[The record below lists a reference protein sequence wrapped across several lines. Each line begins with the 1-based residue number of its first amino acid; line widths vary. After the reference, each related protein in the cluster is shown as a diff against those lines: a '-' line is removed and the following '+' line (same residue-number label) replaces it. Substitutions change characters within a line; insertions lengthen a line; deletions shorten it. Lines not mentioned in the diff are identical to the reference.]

1 MADFSNK
8 VIYQIYPKSFKDSNG
23 DGIGDLRGVAEKLDY
38 LKDLGVDYLWLTPFF
53 VSPQRDNGYDV
64 ADYRNIDPMFGT
76 MEDLDNLIA
85 EGEKRNI
92 GLMFDMVFN
101 HTSTSHEWFR
111 RALAGEKKYQDYY
124 IFKEGAPDQPPTN
137 WQSKFGGFAWQYV
150 SSLGEWH
157 LDVSDVTQADLNWKN
172 PEVREELKEV
182 IRFWK
187 AKGVKG
193 FRFDVVNLISKPE
206 IWEDDF
212 EGDGRKFYTDGPYV
226 HEYLKELVRDTGIE
240 DYVTVGEMSS
250 TTLEHC
256 IRYSGAEE
264 KELSMCFN
272 FHHLKV
278 DYKDGNKWELMEPD
292 YMELKVIFEKWQ
304 MGMQRGNAWNA
315 LFWCNHDQPRIVS
328 RFGNEGEYWK
338 ESAKMLAGMIHLMR
352 GTPYIYQGEEIG
364 MTNPHYTSIEQY
376 ADVESRNYYE
386 ILLNEGKTK
395 EEALEILAARSR
407 DNSRTPMQWTDERYC
422 GFSDTKPWIPVSDN
436 FEKINVKKQ
445 KQDRDSILEFYKKLI
460 MLRKEKEVIARGNIE
475 FMEVENAGVLAYT
488 RCLDK
493 QKLLVCCNFR
503 DVESQMEFTQEWK
516 SGRKILGN
524 YEENHKNNYKVLTL
538 RPYEIIVLE
547 KGEE

>member
-1 MADFSNK
+1 MPEVQEYYYHSFS
-8 VIYQIYPKSFKDSNG
+8 V
-23 DGIGDLRGVAEKLDY
+23 
-38 LKDLGVDYLWLTPFF
+38 
-53 VSPQRDNGYDV
+53 
-64 ADYRNIDPMFGT
+64 M
-76 MEDLDNLIA
+76 
-85 EGEKRNI
+85 
-92 GLMFDMVFN
+92 
-101 HTSTSHEWFR
+101 
-111 RALAGEKKYQDYY
+111 
-124 IFKEGAPDQPPTN
+124 QP
-137 WQSKFGGFAWQYV
+137 
-150 SSLGEWH
+150 
-157 LDVSDVTQADLNWKN
+157 DLNWKN

-338 ESAKMLAGMIHLMR
+338 VTVHACIRIS
-352 GTPYIYQGEEIG
+352 T
-364 MTNPHYTSIEQY
+364 T
-376 ADVESRNYYE
+376 
-386 ILLNEGKTK
+386 
-395 EEALEILAARSR
+395 
-407 DNSRTPMQWTDERYC
+407 
-422 GFSDTKPWIPVSDN
+422 
-436 FEKINVKKQ
+436 
-445 KQDRDSILEFYKKLI
+445 
-460 MLRKEKEVIARGNIE
+460 
-475 FMEVENAGVLAYT
+475 
-488 RCLDK
+488 
-493 QKLLVCCNFR
+493 
-503 DVESQMEFTQEWK
+503 
-516 SGRKILGN
+516 
-524 YEENHKNNYKVLTL
+524 
-538 RPYEIIVLE
+538 
-547 KGEE
+547 